1 MALICLAGRQP
12 GKLRA
17 IRYRNYL
24 FVLMNRASFELSL
37 SPSPR
42 ISVGNM
48 KIRWKFYNFTIFSRN
63 LRIVRKIRK
72 FEKFCY
78 NYCVR
83 VQQPIVTS
91 VAILNIFFDIL
102 TKVGCIV
109 HERTG
114 VYSKHFTPR
123 KERNAFNLGR
133 WNFSRTFLL
142 DASLLRACFKYERN
156 YHTKRDS
163 VVKISGR
170 KTWKK
175 RERKF
180 MMITERFNL

>member
-1 MALICLAGRQP
+1 MLLS
-12 GKLRA
+12 
-17 IRYRNYL
+17 N
-24 FVLMNRASFELSL
+24 SLSL
-37 SPSPR
+37 PLPPR

-48 KIRWKFYNFTIFSRN
+48 KIRWKVYNFTIFSRDS
-63 LRIVRKIRK
+63 RIVRKIRK

-83 VQQPIVTS
+83 VQQSIVTS
-91 VAILNIFFDIL
+91 VAILNIFFDFL

-114 VYSKHFTPR
+114 MYSKHFTPR

-170 KTWKK
+170 KTWRKRE

>member
-1 MALICLAGRQP
+1 MKSPPLFEKELSGDFYSTPIYPPSSNSSPSVALICLAGRQP

-24 FVLMNRASFELSL
+24 FVLMNRASL

-48 KIRWKFYNFTIFSRN
+48 KIRWKFYNFTIFSRDS
-63 LRIVRKIRK
+63 RIARKIRK

-83 VQQPIVTS
+83 VQQPIFTS

-102 TKVGCIV
+102 TKVECIV

-114 VYSKHFTPR
+114 MYSKYFTPR

-133 WNFSRTFLL
+133 
-142 DASLLRACFKYERN
+142 
-156 YHTKRDS
+156 
-163 VVKISGR
+163 
-170 KTWKK
+170 
-175 RERKF
+175 
-180 MMITERFNL
+180 

>member
-1 MALICLAGRQP
+1 MKSPPLFEKELSGDFYSTPIYPPSSNSSPSVALICLAGRQP

-24 FVLMNRASFELSL
+24 FVLMNCASFELSL
-37 SPSPR
+37 SLPLPPR
-42 ISVGNM
+42 ISVENM
-48 KIRWKFYNFTIFSRN
+48 KIRWKVYNFTIFSRDS
-63 LRIVRKIRK
+63 RIVRKIRK

-91 VAILNIFFDIL
+91 VGILNIFFDIL

-114 VYSKHFTPR
+114 LYSKHFTPR

-133 WNFSRTFLL
+133 
-142 DASLLRACFKYERN
+142 
-156 YHTKRDS
+156 
-163 VVKISGR
+163 
-170 KTWKK
+170 
-175 RERKF
+175 
-180 MMITERFNL
+180 

>member
-1 MALICLAGRQP
+1 MFSWQAAGKIASHSIQE
-12 GKLRA
+12 LFIRA
-17 IRYRNYL
+17 YEPCFFRT
-24 FVLMNRASFELSL
+24 LSL

-48 KIRWKFYNFTIFSRN
+48 KIRWKFYNFTIFSRDS
-63 LRIVRKIRK
+63 RIVRKIRK

-91 VAILNIFFDIL
+91 VGILNIFFDIL

-133 WNFSRTFLL
+133 
-142 DASLLRACFKYERN
+142 
-156 YHTKRDS
+156 
-163 VVKISGR
+163 
-170 KTWKK
+170 
-175 RERKF
+175 
-180 MMITERFNL
+180 